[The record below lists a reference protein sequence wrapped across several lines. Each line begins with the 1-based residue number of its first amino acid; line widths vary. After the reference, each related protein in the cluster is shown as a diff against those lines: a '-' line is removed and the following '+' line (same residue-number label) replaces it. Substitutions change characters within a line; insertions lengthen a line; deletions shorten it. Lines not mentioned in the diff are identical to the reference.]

1 MLTQLTPNTPP
12 PLEKRPY
19 MQPTPVAQ
27 QQWEPEYNQQF
38 VETLTQRLMPRLMP
52 QILYEL
58 QNVEPIRARNRA
70 FGMSL
75 ALAIVSLALMIPMTV
90 LVLGMLTALGAGFVS
105 ALIALSLIGLVLVL
119 VNAVFNYALFREK
132 W

>member
-1 MLTQLTPNTPP
+1 
-12 PLEKRPY
+12 

-27 QQWEPEYNQQF
+27 QPWEPEYNQQF
-38 VETLTQRLMPRLMP
+38 IEMLAQRLLPRLMP

-90 LVLGMLTALGAGFVS
+90 LVLGILTALGAD
-105 ALIALSLIGLVLVL
+105 L
-119 VNAVFNYALFREK
+119 YQP
-132 W
+132 